1 MFSIESLLRILKKE
15 NSFIEFEINTYNELS
30 GVKWIEYRKGNKN
43 SIVLPAGAEWTEE
56 NCLKYKGKKFMLI
69 PMAEKVI
76 G

>member
-1 MFSIESLLRILKKE
+1 MFSIESLLGILKKE

-43 SIVLPAGAEWTEE
+43 SIVLPEGAEWTEE

-69 PMAEKVI
+69 PMTEKVI